1 MSWRWSC
8 SLRPS
13 WAQRYR
19 RLTHEKPLPNGRR
32 RLRDVGY
39 RNRFSPGTFVLGY
52 KLSPTD
58 VREVMTVADA
68 FGATE
73 LPTVRITE

>member
-1 MSWRWSC
+1 M
-8 SLRPS
+8 
-13 WAQRYR
+13 
-19 RLTHEKPLPNGRR
+19 
-32 RLRDVGY
+32 GY

-52 KLSPTD
+52 KSSPTD

>member
-1 MSWRWSC
+1 MAVVV
-8 SLRPS
+8 LL
-13 WAQRYR
+13 AAI
-19 RLTHEKPLPNGRR
+19 
-32 RLRDVGY
+32 VG
-39 RNRFSPGTFVLGY
+39 NRSSPGTFVLGY